1 MESTDPKLSI
11 NPAPSLRSQTYVP
24 TTQLLQLTNFN
35 STQLSDALRTLSN
48 QLGIGA
54 SAARKILE
62 WMATTGKIASYADF
76 KVLMSDEG
84 QLLAQARVN
93 QAPRPDEFK
102 ARPIVNTANEEI
114 IANRNTTNIY
124 RASLNKDI
132 QGDFAPRPT
141 KTAAEKPEAIPLE
154 RQILSQLITSPKAF
168 ASWLVNNRTAFIILR
183 TDPALAYTLAALANP
198 RVQMSPLMLAELAKL
213 LAQMIKLKQG
223 KSVTE
228 SVDDVAAEDRE
239 QDVLLAENDRGT
251 SVVGGVR
258 NAVSGSPVAPLK
270 DFLLE
275 AERFAEEEI
284 ANLWSLTLRK
294 EKEVG
299 QEVMARFAKLQS
311 RRKK

>member
-1 MESTDPKLSI
+1 MESIDPKAAI
-11 NPAPSLRSQTYVP
+11 NTAPSLRSQTYVP

-35 STQLSDALRTLSN
+35 SSQLSDALRTLSN

-76 KVLMSDEG
+76 KVLMTDEG

-93 QAPRPDEFK
+93 QAPRADEFK
-102 ARPIVNTANEEI
+102 ARPIVNTASEEI
-114 IANRNTTNIY
+114 IANRNTTNIF
-124 RASLNKDI
+124 RAALNQDI

-141 KTAAEKPEAIPLE
+141 KISADKPESIPLE

-168 ASWLVNNRTAFIILR
+168 ASWLVNNRTAFITLR
-183 TDPALAYTLAALANP
+183 TDPALTYLLTALANP

-223 KSVTE
+223 KSVAE
-228 SVDDVAAEDRE
+228 SVDDVAAEEKE
-239 QDVLLAENDRGT
+239 QEILLAENDRGT

-258 NAVSGSPVAPLK
+258 NAVSNQPVAPLK

-294 EKEVG
+294 EKEVE
-299 QEVMARFAKLQS
+299 QEVMTRFAKLQG